1 MHIKYEYAQ
10 KVCPRGGT
18 LVPAAAHD
26 KTHKEKCSIDTHIC
40 IKGQMVIKAIKK
52 KSRGLKKESVMCV
65 HMIMYILFY
74 LGRPGMTSIAR

>member
-1 MHIKYEYAQ
+1 MPSNIVNNKHTAWNK
-10 KVCPRGGT
+10 T
-18 LVPAAAHD
+18 D